1 MVEPGQGCEVLL
13 IFRPGMEWKQASH
26 QLGQRRLEWGQIWLV
41 VFLKKGQGVCDHM
54 MYITIGLDRGGGARQ
69 GSGKAVQT
77 HLGPTRSE
85 EVETIRSSFNFAG
98 FVKSPKKPIIPG
110 LVGVIEE
117 ETAVIGAALFSA
129 PGFPAV
135 PHPKASKHKSG
146 KPP

>member
-1 MVEPGQGCEVLL
+1 MV
-13 IFRPGMEWKQASH
+13 
-26 QLGQRRLEWGQIWLV
+26 
-41 VFLKKGQGVCDHM
+41 
-54 MYITIGLDRGGGARQ
+54 YITTGLDRGGGARQ

-77 HLGPTRSE
+77 HLGGPTRSE

-117 ETAVIGAALFSA
+117 ETAVIGASLLSAL
-129 PGFPAV
+129 GFPAV
-135 PHPKASKHKSG
+135 PHPKASQHKSG